1 MDKFIIKGGKRLS
14 GKVEISGS
22 KNAAL
27 PIIVASLL
35 AEKGT
40 TVLTNVPDLMDI
52 KTIIGVIKGLGAKVV
67 YDPEAGSL
75 VVDATDIKSHI
86 APYDLVRKM
95 RASFLVMGPLLSR
108 LRKARV
114 SLPGGCV
121 LGPRPVDQ
129 HIQGFKRLGA
139 RVTESKGYISASAEA
154 LIGTEIFFDRPSHT
168 GTENVMMAAV
178 LAKGKTTV
186 INAACDP
193 EVVDLACFLNKM
205 GARIDG
211 AGTARLEIEGVK
223 KLRAAEHRIMPDR
236 LEAGTFL
243 LAVGACSGRIEIART
258 DPASNEILISK
269 LRAAGMDIKAGKDRI
284 IASRGRRPGPIRIT
298 TYPFPGFPT
307 DLQPA
312 AMAFASIGNGTSYIR
327 ETVFTE
333 RFTHVMELERLGADI
348 RISGDEAIVTG
359 VSRLNGASVMASDI
373 RAGAGLVIGAL
384 SAGGDSEVLRIYH
397 IDRGYQSIERKFES
411 LGGNISRIAM

>member
-1 MDKFIIKGGKRLS
+1 MDKFIVKGGKRLS

-35 AEKGT
+35 AEKGK

-52 KTIIGVIKGLGAKVV
+52 RTIIGVIKGLGAKAA
-67 YDPEAGSL
+67 YGPEAGSL
-75 VVDATDIKSHI
+75 VVNAADIKSHI

-108 LRKARV
+108 LGKARV

-121 LGPRPVDQ
+121 LGPRPIDQ
-129 HIQGFKRLGA
+129 HILGFKRLGA
-139 RVTESKGYISASAEA
+139 RVTESKGYISASAKT

-178 LAKGKTTV
+178 LAKGKTSV

-193 EVVDLACFLNKM
+193 EVVDLAVFLNKM
-205 GARIDG
+205 GAKIEG
-211 AGTARLEIEGVK
+211 AGTARLEITGVR
-223 KLRAAEHRIMPDR
+223 KLHAAEHRIMPDR

-243 LAVGACSGRIEIART
+243 LAVAACGGRIEIAKT
-258 DPASNEILISK
+258 DPAGNQILISK
-269 LRAAGMDIKAGKDRI
+269 LRGAGMDIEVRKDRI
-284 IASRGRRPGPIRIT
+284 IASRGGRPGSVRIT

-307 DLQPA
+307 DLQAA
-312 AMAFASIGNGTSYIR
+312 AMAFAAIGNGTSYIR

-333 RFTHVMELERLGADI
+333 RFTHVMELQRLGADI
-348 RISGDEAIVTG
+348 KISGDEAVVTG
-359 VSRLNGASVMASDI
+359 VRRLSGASVMASDI

-384 SAGGDSEVLRIYH
+384 AAGGDSEVLRVYH
-397 IDRGYQSIERKFES
+397 IDRGYQAIEKRFES
-411 LGGNISRIAM
+411 LGGNISRISV